1 MAAPSPAAP
10 QGRER
15 DLGTGTAPGDLQHVC
30 PLGHSHQHGPTMG
43 TAIGA
48 PPVPLNHL
56 LAQVRMSHI
65 GGATTQ
71 PLHPALFPG
80 GSSPPLAGGT
90 GGLGTVGTA
99 DGANRG
105 GEALAAGSE
114 PGEAA
119 NASPAKSGSFSSSAA
134 GEGPGHGAGD
144 GRCPHGTPRHPPRC
158 QGTPVRGGQRDT
170 GTVGVPGQSPTRQ
183 DTPRL
188 STGTKGTTLRD
199 KRSLPTPQTPQSRN
213 PNLGQFPTCFHP
225 QTPTRGTE
233 RPPRVPSPPGHPV
246 GQSRPLGSA
255 HLEAA
260 AVPVVP
266 GTFGLLLLLCSR
278 KMGGQSLVGSRGS
291 PQPVEQLPSLAAP
304 PSTGLWS
311 HPHRATPAAQPAR
324 SRDQLDVTSAV
335 SSGHP
340 GAGDTYPGAAGTSVP
355 PGPGC
360 AAPPDVGAV
369 CWGRRR
375 CRDIP
380 RPPCTARSAASRC
393 RPWPC
398 LPRQRGQLGWG
409 DTQPGPCPAEDSG
422 GTHTAIGRAG

>member
-1 MAAPSPAAP
+1 
-10 QGRER
+10 
-15 DLGTGTAPGDLQHVC
+15 
-30 PLGHSHQHGPTMG
+30 
-43 TAIGA
+43 
-48 PPVPLNHL
+48 
-56 LAQVRMSHI
+56 MSHI

-80 GSSPPLAGGT
+80 GSSPPIAGGS
-90 GGLGTVGTA
+90 GGLGTVGTV

-134 GEGPGHGAGD
+134 GEGPGRGAGD
-144 GRCPHGTPRHPPRC
+144 GRCPHGTPRHPPHC
-158 QGTPVRGGQRDT
+158 QGTPVRGDQRDT

-246 GQSRPLGSA
+246 GQSRPR
-255 HLEAA
+255 AA
-260 AVPVVP
+260 L
-266 GTFGLLLLLCSR
+266 TCRLLLSPWSQALLVCFCFSAAGKR
-278 KMGGQSLVGSRGS
+278 GVNPLGGAGGAPSQWSSCRVRPRS
-291 PQPVEQLPSLAAP
+291 PALDSGQPH
-304 PSTGLWS
+304 G
-311 HPHRATPAAQPAR
+311 ATPTARPAR
-324 SRDQLDVTSAV
+324 SRDQLDVTAAV

-360 AAPPDVGAV
+360 AAPPGAGAV

-398 LPRQRGQLGWG
+398 LRRQRGQLGWG
-409 DTQPGPCPAEDSG
+409 DTQPGPCPAGDSG
-422 GTHTAIGRAG
+422 GTHTAIGRASLG